1 MTLTGGERG
10 GTLGLDT
17 LGEDEE
23 EGGKREERR
32 CFFFGSPRHHKGAL
46 NLLQGEEQR
55 RVWGG
60 REEGRKEGKKEGN
73 KEDGGGES
81 EEKVGKEETIV

>member
-23 EGGKREERR
+23 EGGKKM
-32 CFFFGSPRHHKGAL
+32 FFGSPRHHKGAL
-46 NLLQGEEQR
+46 NLLQGEEHR

-60 REEGRKEGKKEGN
+60 RKEGN
-73 KEDGGGES
+73 KEDGEGEG